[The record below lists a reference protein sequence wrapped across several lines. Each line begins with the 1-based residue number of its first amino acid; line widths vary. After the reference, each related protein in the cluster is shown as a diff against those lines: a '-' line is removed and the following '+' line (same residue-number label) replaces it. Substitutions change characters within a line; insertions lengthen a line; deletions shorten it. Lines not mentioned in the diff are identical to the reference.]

1 MNVYASWL
9 FSQLSLCFPSLSYYI
24 TNFAQAQS
32 TPAAWKDPLYP
43 RPPKYPTFTILP
55 PGSFL
60 DSALLYPH
68 FWRLLSGSQSSIFP
82 SLPLPTPTR
91 FSPPLTRCRGISNPR
106 KALGSVGGCRG
117 EKWCRAFFLWVGRGL
132 GNQSWRTQL
141 GLQGSMDPRETVSL
155 ALERWAKHSQITK
168 LGKHETEGIETV
180 PGVSAMGQSSACIY
194 SAFLG
199 GLAAAIWRP
208 PQAELRHSG

>member
-1 MNVYASWL
+1 MLPDCFHNSLYV
-9 FSQLSLCFPSLSYYI
+9 SQVSVTILQTLPKPSQPLPRGK
-24 TNFAQAQS
+24 THF
-32 TPAAWKDPLYP
+32 TPDPLNI
-43 RPPKYPTFTILP
+43 PPLP

-91 FSPPLTRCRGISNPR
+91 FSPLLTRCRVISNPR

-155 ALERWAKHSQITK
+155 AFERWAKHSQITK
-168 LGKHETEGIETV
+168 LGKHETGGNETA
-180 PGVSAMGQSSACIY
+180 PGVSAMGQWSACIY